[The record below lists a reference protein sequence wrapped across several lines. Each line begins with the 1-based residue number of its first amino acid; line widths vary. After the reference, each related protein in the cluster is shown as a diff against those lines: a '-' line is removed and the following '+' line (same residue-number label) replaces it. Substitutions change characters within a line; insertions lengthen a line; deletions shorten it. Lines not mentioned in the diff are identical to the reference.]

1 MESIT
6 AFVEGPLCFVIMCGI
21 YKQSSWR
28 YTLQIMVS
36 CGQLYGDLV
45 YYGTAYLEGE
55 ALPVLYGLP
64 KKLLGQTMYHAIP
77 SATQLWQLLLD
88 RTFLQT
94 RRWPW
99 GR

>member
-6 AFVEGPLCFVIMCGI
+6 AFVEGPLCFVIMYGI
-21 YKQSSWR
+21 YKQRSWR

-55 ALPVLYGLP
+55 ASPIALMLS
-64 KKLLGQTMYHAIP
+64 GQTMSHTDPY
-77 SATQLWQLLLD
+77 ATLPWHCLLD
-88 RTFLQT
+88 RNFC
-94 RRWPW
+94 
-99 GR
+99 